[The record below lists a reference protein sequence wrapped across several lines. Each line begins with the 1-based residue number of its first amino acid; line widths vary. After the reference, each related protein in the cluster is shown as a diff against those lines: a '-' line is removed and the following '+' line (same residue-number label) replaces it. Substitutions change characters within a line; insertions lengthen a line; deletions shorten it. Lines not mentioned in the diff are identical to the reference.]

1 MVLTVAMKSVIRK
14 IVEFLYIVLDLSNLI
29 NRTDEVFLNTHNK
42 PREHYSKHSY
52 FKNTITILIIM
63 ITIMILV
70 KAEA

>member
-1 MVLTVAMKSVIRK
+1 MVLTVTAMKSVIRK
-14 IVEFLYIVLDLSNLI
+14 IVELLYIVLDLSNLI

-52 FKNTITILIIM
+52 FKNTVIIIII
-63 ITIMILV
+63 ITIMIIV

>member
-1 MVLTVAMKSVIRK
+1 MKSVIRK
-14 IVEFLYIVLDLSNLI
+14 IVELLYIVLDLSNLI

-52 FKNTITILIIM
+52 FKNTITIII
-63 ITIMILV
+63 ITIMIIV